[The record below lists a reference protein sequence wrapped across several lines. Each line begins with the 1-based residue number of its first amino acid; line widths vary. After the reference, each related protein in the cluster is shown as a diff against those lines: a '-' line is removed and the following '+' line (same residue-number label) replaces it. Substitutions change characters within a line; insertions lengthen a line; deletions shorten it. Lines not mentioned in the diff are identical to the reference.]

1 MYMPLHLE
9 DLDLSDL
16 SYLRDLRKVLIAG
29 RCEAGKDVSVGEKE
43 AHLRAISERA
53 RKLKYKLRREVRV
66 FVSFAGCD
74 SKGLPDDE
82 VEITGDFDLDI
93 DAI

>member
-1 MYMPLHLE
+1 MFMPLHLE

-74 SKGLPDDE
+74 SKRLTDDE